1 MNKKTLVAG
10 ATALASVLMF
20 AANEVTLPD
29 LGININDFLTACL
42 GQVGSTLVI
51 VAGGALVV
59 LLVWKGI
66 QWLRGKIK

>member
-10 ATALASVLMF
+10 ATALASVPMF
-20 AANEVTLPD
+20 ASEVTLPD